1 MRYPWIAATII
12 LLWAISTFTILERE
26 EVDPAIIL
34 SVTLVAALILGVWG
48 FRMPK

>member
-12 LLWAISTFTILERE
+12 LLWGIATFTILERK
-26 EVDPAIIL
+26 EVEPSVIL

-48 FRMPK
+48 FRVPK